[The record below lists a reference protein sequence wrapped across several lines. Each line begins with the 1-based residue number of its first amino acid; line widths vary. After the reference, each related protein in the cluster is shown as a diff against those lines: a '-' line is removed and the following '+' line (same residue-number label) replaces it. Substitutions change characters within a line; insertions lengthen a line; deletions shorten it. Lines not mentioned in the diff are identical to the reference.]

1 MIFPHVVFK
10 TISAT
15 ASRIL
20 AAMCSGFLAL
30 LSISRRAAQHQ
41 LDTPLFLFLPGDR
54 ESRISAAK
62 KLSAADNF
70 L

>member
-1 MIFPHVVFK
+1 LHFYQ
-10 TISAT
+10 SAP
-15 ASRIL
+15 APPGI
-20 AAMCSGFLAL
+20 
-30 LSISRRAAQHQ
+30 Q
-41 LDTPLFLFLPGDR
+41 LDTPLFLFLPGDQ

>member
-1 MIFPHVVFK
+1 M
-10 TISAT
+10 
-15 ASRIL
+15 L

-30 LSISRRAAQHQ
+30 LSISSRAARYQ